1 MQSIR
6 KKIAVSAGMLMAT
19 AGVVASVQTAPAAT
33 SVPPVSARQKATVT
47 VSIVP
52 GVIGPGGSLKS
63 SKQASWAVIGKYGT
77 GKVGK
82 KVVLQRKSGSGWVTA
97 DKSVVDKKGNVVFA
111 VSDPGTRVV
120 TYRVD
125 GPGSASDPV
134 STDSWGTDADF
145 VDEFSGSKL
154 NQANWSYRQ
163 SFYEPDSKR
172 ECSKGD
178 PKAVKVSGGSAKLSV
193 LVDKTRSALCKPK
206 KPGKNVLFGKFRY
219 RLNANIGTQ
228 FKHTITYGVVSARI
242 KFQPLQGQHASLWMQ
257 PQTMNG
263 DPNPAVA
270 GTEIDII
277 EWFGKDVPNGG
288 LTSFIYA
295 PSRGGKKIA
304 LGGEGGW
311 IKKPDQYL
319 QNEKDEWYKRYHV
332 FSVEW
337 NPSGYIFRIDGQET
351 GRINK
356 GVSAV
361 PEYPILS
368 ILSSDYELSKLP
380 GKDEKKNLPQ
390 TMEVDWIHTWQDPA
404 HLPPTPTATPAP

>member
-1 MQSIR
+1 MLSNR
-6 KKIAVSAGMLMAT
+6 KKFAVGASLMMAT
-19 AGVVASVQTAPAAT
+19 AGIVASVQIAAPAPSSSPA
-33 SVPPVSARQKATVT
+33 SARQKAAVT

-52 GVIGPGGSLKS
+52 GVIGPGGGLQS
-63 SKQASWAVIGKYGT
+63 SKKAKWAVIGKYGT

-277 EWFGKDVPNGG
+277 EWFGKDLPNGG
-288 LTSFIYA
+288 LTSFVYA
-295 PSRGGKKIA
+295 PSQNGKK
-304 LGGEGGW
+304 LKFTRSGFLKDPE
-311 IKKPDQYL
+311 QYL
-319 QNEKDEWYKRYHV
+319 ENEKDDWYKRYHV
-332 FSVEW
+332 FSLEW
-337 NPSGYIFRIDGQET
+337 TPSAYIFRIDGQET
-351 GRINK
+351 GRITT
-356 GVSAV
+356 GISRV

-368 ILSSDYELSKLP
+368 ILSSDYELAKLP
-380 GKDEKKNLPQ
+380 GRDEKQNLPQ
-390 TMEVDWIHTWQDPA
+390 TMQVDWIRTWQDPA
-404 HLPPTPTATPAP
+404 HYTPPTATPAP

>member
-6 KKIAVSAGMLMAT
+6 KKIAVSASLLMAS
-19 AGVVASVQTAPAAT
+19 AGVVASVQTASPAT
-33 SVPPVSARQKATVT
+33 SVPPTSARQKATVA

-52 GVIGPGGSLKS
+52 GIIGPGAGLQS
-63 SKQASWAVIGKYGT
+63 SKKASWAVIAKYGA

-82 KVVLQRKSGSGWVTA
+82 KVVLQRQSGSSWVTA
-97 DKSVVDKKGNVVFA
+97 DKSVVDKKGSVVFA
-111 VSDPGTRVV
+111 VPYPGSKVV

-125 GPGSASDPV
+125 GPGSASAPV
-134 STDSWGTDADF
+134 STDVWGTDADF
-145 VDEFSGSKL
+145 VDEFGGSRL
-154 NQANWSYRQ
+154 NLDDWSHRQA
-163 SFYEPDSKR
+163 FYQIEAKR
-172 ECSKGD
+172 ECAKGD

-193 LVDKTRSALCKPK
+193 LVDKKRSALCKPK
-206 KPGKNVLFGKFRY
+206 KPGKDVVFGKFRY

-228 FKHTITYGVVSARI
+228 YRHTITYGVVSARI

-257 PQTMNG
+257 PETLNNFK
-263 DPNPAVA
+263 DAERA

-295 PSRGGKKIA
+295 PSYQGKKIP
-304 LGGEGGW
+304 LGGQGGW
-311 IKKPDQYL
+311 INKPDQYL
-319 QNEKDEWYKRYHV
+319 QNKNDDWYKRYHV

-356 GVSAV
+356 GVSGV

-368 ILSSDYELSKLP
+368 LLSSDYELAKLP
-380 GKDEKKNLPQ
+380 GRDEKKNLPQ
-390 TMEVDWIHTWQDPA
+390 TMEVDWIRTWQDPA
-404 HLPPTPTATPAP
+404 HYTPTP